1 MLSSAQGL
9 LIGVVIVLTALLV
22 VIGIQVVNIL
32 REIKKSLEKV
42 NKMLDDARVISGS
55 VAETVAGLSSF
66 LDGVK
71 GGFKVLELAFDFFKQ
86 RGRKEEL
93 KSGKKKEESET
104 DQSRPEDDQPL
115 ARGKKK
121 PSRFFHR
128 RGEKLS

>member
-9 LIGVVIVLTALLV
+9 LIGVVVVLTALLV

-42 NKMLDDARVISGS
+42 NKMLDDAGVITGS
-55 VAETVAGLSSF
+55 VAETVTGLSSF

-86 RGRKEEL
+86 RGKKQPRLKDRPKDDSSLDHDQTLAEKE
-93 KSGKKKEESET
+93 K
-104 DQSRPEDDQPL
+104 
-115 ARGKKK
+115 KKK
-121 PSRFFHR
+121 PSHFFHR